1 MASKP
6 GHRAV
11 DNIDEALKLLD
22 RVSRFL
28 SVGDFRAGDSPD
40 ESDPLVELERA
51 AQYLARA
58 RDALHRETPPPQAVR
73 D

>member
-28 SVGDFRAGDSPD
+28 SVGDFRAGDTSD

-51 AQYLARA
+51 AMCLARA
-58 RDALHRETPPPQAVR
+58 RDALDRDPPPAAAR